1 MALRSYSFA
10 LLRTKSEEMLMFC
23 YVALHVTNSFYYLCR
38 HVLVEQNVNVNEIF
52 LPFSAQQRQANAPAV
67 PSTWTCLE
75 QNFGVVLK
83 NIREQLI
90 DLIERRDAL

>member
-52 LPFSAQQRQANAPAV
+52 FAVFSATKAGQCTGCTQYM
-67 PSTWTCLE
+67 
-75 QNFGVVLK
+75 
-83 NIREQLI
+83 
-90 DLIERRDAL
+90 DLP